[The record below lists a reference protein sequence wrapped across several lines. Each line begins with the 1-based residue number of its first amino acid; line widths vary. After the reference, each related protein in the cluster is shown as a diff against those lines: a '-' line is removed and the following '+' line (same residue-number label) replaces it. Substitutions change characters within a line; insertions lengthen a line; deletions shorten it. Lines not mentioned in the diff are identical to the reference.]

1 MVEPARLRLFAMAS
15 TWGALVIETL
25 VAALMLSRARLPVS
39 LRHLA
44 LLSFCAVTYAFAPVA
59 GFGWLLLVMGLAQV
73 EARQVWL
80 ARLYQLTFLVVLFYD
95 EVPWAE
101 LLLKFVQQG

>member
-1 MVEPARLRLFAMAS
+1 M
-15 TWGALVIETL
+15 LVLETM
-25 VAALMLSRARLPVS
+25 VAALMLLRSRLPDA
-39 LRHLA
+39 LRHVA
-44 LLSFCAVTYAFAPVA
+44 LLSFCGVTYAFAPVA

-73 EARQVWL
+73 GARQVWL